1 MRVAFV
7 GHDLK
12 IIISI
17 NMKDL
22 NIVKVDDLHQCLAS
36 WIKDN
41 RVIIGDY
48 EDMKDMVLKMIR
60 AGHCF
65 SMDRD
70 RLRDAMEDISYM
82 MNAEDEALKDRVLR
96 SLEYEDEDSD
106 EEGGGGLE
114 EFMRSQ
120 MAPQGHQGHQG
131 PHGPDCAH
139 GAKDPE
145 EVSAPDGPTAT
156 ADPSTETADATTDAT
171 AAGATDATA
180 GAE

>member
-1 MRVAFV
+1 
-7 GHDLK
+7 
-12 IIISI
+12 
-17 NMKDL
+17 MKDL
-22 NIVKVDDLHQCLAS
+22 KVVKVDDLHQCLAS

-82 MNAEDEALKDRVLR
+82 MNAEDDALKDRVLR
-96 SLEYEDEDSD
+96 SLEYEDEESD

-120 MAPQGHQGHQG
+120 MAPHGHQG
-131 PHGPDCAH
+131 PHGPNCAH
-139 GAKDPE
+139 GTKDLE
-145 EVSAPDGPTAT
+145 EVSSPAAATAAAAASTENPIAT
-156 ADPSTETADATTDAT
+156 ADASTETDPVDAAAAATGATGATGAAT
-171 AAGATDATA
+171 ATD

>member
-1 MRVAFV
+1 
-7 GHDLK
+7 
-12 IIISI
+12 
-17 NMKDL
+17 MKDL

-36 WIKDN
+36 WIKKN
-41 RVIIGDY
+41 RVVIGDY
-48 EDMKDMVLKMIR
+48 EDMKDMVLNMIR

-70 RLRDAMEDISYM
+70 RLRDAMEDISFM
-82 MNAEDEALKDRVLR
+82 MNAEDDALKDRVLR

-120 MAPQGHQGHQG
+120 MAPQGHQG